1 MNMEIRD
8 LEHKVINLFNEY
20 QLEPEVKRLI
30 AQNVLNEL
38 TKVADARIME
48 EIQEVKEN
56 GLHKNSMGE

>member
-1 MNMEIRD
+1 MEIRD

-20 QLEPEVKRLI
+20 RLEPEVKRLI

-38 TKVADARIME
+38 TKVADAKIME

-56 GLHKNSMGE
+56 GIHENNMDE

>member
-20 QLEPEVKRLI
+20 RLEPEVKRLI
-30 AQNVLNEL
+30 AQNVLHEL

-56 GLHKNSMGE
+56 GIQQDSVGE